1 MDKAR
6 NRFNTGSKQH
16 IYPNVTAV
24 EDNNAGRDVD
34 FLAAGFRVRQESGYG
49 YNYAGTRTHYM
60 AFAEHPFIGTG
71 SRSPT
76 SAVLQ

>member
-1 MDKAR
+1 MSTLNAGTL
-6 NRFNTGSKQH
+6 NITGTLQLPS
-16 IYPNVTAV
+16 Y
-24 EDNNAGRDVD
+24 NNAGRDVD
-34 FLAAGFRVRQESGYG
+34 FLAGGFVVRQESGYG

-76 SAVLQ
+76 TAV